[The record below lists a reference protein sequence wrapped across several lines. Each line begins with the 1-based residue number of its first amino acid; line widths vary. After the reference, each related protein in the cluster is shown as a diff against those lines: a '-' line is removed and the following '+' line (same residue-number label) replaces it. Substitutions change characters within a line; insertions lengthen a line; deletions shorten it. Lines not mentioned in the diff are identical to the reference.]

1 MGEGM
6 RRHAEP
12 KGWYEWTVQAVVH
25 AGIVL
30 TLGVLLYLII
40 HVLWNGIPYVTAD
53 LFAFRYNTTN
63 MSLFPSLVTTVY
75 LVGGTLALSVPL
87 GIGTALYMTEYA
99 RRSSAE
105 VKLVRIANET
115 LAAIPSIVYGLFG
128 FLFFVTFCQL
138 GYSLAAGILTMT
150 ILVLPLVVKTT
161 EEALLTV
168 PQNLREGSYG
178 LGVGKKDTIMKIILP
193 VAMRGVIAGI
203 ILAIGR
209 IVGETVALMYT
220 IGTVAE
226 IPDHL
231 LASGRT
237 MAVHMYALSGE
248 GLHTDKAY
256 ATGVILILTVL
267 IMNEASAYIVRKWRK

>member
-1 MGEGM
+1 MKRLRPF
-6 RRHAEP
+6 RR
-12 KGWYEWTVQAVVH
+12 
-25 AGIVL
+25 L
-30 TLGVLLYLII
+30 
-40 HVLWNGIPYVTAD
+40 
-53 LFAFRYNTTN
+53 
-63 MSLFPSLVTTVY
+63 
-75 LVGGTLALSVPL
+75 
-87 GIGTALYMTEYA
+87 
-99 RRSSAE
+99 
-105 VKLVRIANET
+105 
-115 LAAIPSIVYGLFG
+115 
-128 FLFFVTFCQL
+128 
-138 GYSLAAGILTMT
+138 LAAGILTMT